1 MGLFISN
8 PWAKIRDMEKRAE
21 GCGPGEEL
29 GKEEAEEGRGLFI
42 RPLEA
47 VQSAL
52 TSAFWSVALGFG
64 GN

>member
-1 MGLFISN
+1 MGQSVKDKQSGSNFSGGLFISN

-47 VQSAL
+47 V
-52 TSAFWSVALGFG
+52 
-64 GN
+64 